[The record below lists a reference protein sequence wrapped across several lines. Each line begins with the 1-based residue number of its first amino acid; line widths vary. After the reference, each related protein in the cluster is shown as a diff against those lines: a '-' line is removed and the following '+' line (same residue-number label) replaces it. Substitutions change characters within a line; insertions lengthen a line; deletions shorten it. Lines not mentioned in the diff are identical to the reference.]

1 MPELLQTAQFTH
13 PGRRARNEDSCG
25 YQTSEQTCCWIVS
38 DGAGGHGS
46 GDVASQMVVRTI
58 LDHFSPNLPATSE
71 TAAALLEAAQNA
83 VMSHKAAHPEGD
95 NMHAT
100 ATVVLIDA
108 RTLLAAWGH
117 IGDTRV
123 YLFRD
128 RRVVFQTRDHSVVQ
142 QFIDAGYGD
151 TSIIRAHPHR
161 SLLTAAI
168 GNADDLTVSVSGPPV
183 QLVAGDV
190 LLICSDGWWELL
202 EERVMEAMLDDSG
215 SVSEW
220 LSAMA
225 RRIELSMAANGD
237 NFSAI
242 AIQVGDLDPVI
253 TQIHTTIVS
262 A

>member
-1 MPELLQTAQFTH
+1 MSATIQTAQLSH

-25 YQTSEQTCCWIVS
+25 YQTSEQSCCWIVS

-58 LDHFSPNLPATSE
+58 LDNFVAQLPATSE

-100 ATVVLIDA
+100 ATVLLIDSQ
-108 RTLLAAWGH
+108 TLTAAWGH
-117 IGDTRV
+117 VGDTRV
-123 YLFRD
+123 YLFRE

-168 GNADDLTVSVSGPPV
+168 GNADELTISVSGPPV
-183 QLVAGDV
+183 QLIDGDV

-202 EERVMEAMLDDSG
+202 EERVMEAMLEDSS
-215 SVSEW
+215 SVAEW
-220 LSAMA
+220 LNSMA
-225 RRIELSMAANGD
+225 RRIELNMATNSD

-242 AIQVGDLDPVI
+242 AVQIGEIDPVI
-253 TQIHTTIVS
+253 TQIQTAIVG